1 MNIPHVIAHRGDSD
15 ARPENTLAAFA
26 AALEAGADLIELDV
40 QLTRDRYPVVIHDPT
55 VDRTTSGRG
64 AVGELSLAELRVLS
78 AGYPARFG
86 GAFADER
93 IPTLLEVL
101 AFLHERARVV
111 IEIKHESGGGPLDDG
126 VEAHTLAAV
135 HRTAT
140 QGDVALLS
148 FDTRILARCR
158 TLDPQVPRGHLFLR
172 ATDEQVLA
180 CSASAGASFILPEKG
195 MLSPSL
201 VTSARAAGLR
211 VGTWLVDDPEEL
223 ADLRRYELFGIG
235 TNRPGVMLEALAG
248 G

>member
-1 MNIPHVIAHRGDSD
+1 MSTPRVIAHRGDSD

-40 QLTRDRYPVVIHDPT
+40 QLTRDRQAVVIHDPT

-64 AVGELSLAELRVLS
+64 PVAELSLAELRTLS
-78 AGYPARFG
+78 AGYPDRFG
-86 GAFADER
+86 TAFAGER
-93 IPTLLEVL
+93 VPTLLEAL

-111 IEIKHESGGGPLDDG
+111 IEIKHESAGGAIEDG
-126 VEAHTLAAV
+126 VEAQTLAAV
-135 HRTAT
+135 HRTGT
-140 QGDVALLS
+140 QADVALLS
-148 FDTRILARCR
+148 FDTGILGRCR
-158 TLDPQVPRGHLFLR
+158 TLDAQVPRGHLFFR
-172 ATDEQVLA
+172 ASDEQVLA
-180 CSASAGASFILPEKG
+180 SSAAVGASFILPEKG

-223 ADLRRYELFGIG
+223 PALLRYELFGIG
-235 TNRPGVMLEALAG
+235 TNRPGALLEALAG